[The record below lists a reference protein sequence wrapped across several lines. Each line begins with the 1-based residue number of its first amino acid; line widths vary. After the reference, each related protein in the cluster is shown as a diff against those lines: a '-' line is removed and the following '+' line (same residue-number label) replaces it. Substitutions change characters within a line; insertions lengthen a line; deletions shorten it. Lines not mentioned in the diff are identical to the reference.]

1 MWSHSSS
8 QDRGHLR
15 AGDQHGGAGEG
26 QQGVTLAAGQPQARA
41 GASQRGVYQ
50 HHPGAGGLCPD
61 HRCVYRGET
70 SSSSNI
76 MSLYPGRLWSNM
88 LVFWL
93 QKVVSVDASGQSRV
107 FSVTG
112 AGPGT
117 GGRDTWERHREV
129 ILVREARPGDT
140 GGVRSIR

>member
-1 MWSHSSS
+1 M
-8 QDRGHLR
+8 
-15 AGDQHGGAGEG
+15 
-26 QQGVTLAAGQPQARA
+26 
-41 GASQRGVYQ
+41 
-50 HHPGAGGLCPD
+50 C
-61 HRCVYRGET
+61 
-70 SSSSNI
+70 
-76 MSLYPGRLWSNM
+76 PGRLWSNM

-112 AGPGT
+112 AGAGT

-129 ILVREARPGDT
+129 ILVREAGPGDT